1 MIQLSDH
8 FTYKRLLR
16 FAASPIMMMVFCSI
30 YSVVD
35 GLFVSRF
42 AGQDAFTAVNVMFP
56 FVMALAAIGFM
67 FGSGGTAIVSKT
79 MGEGKNEL
87 AQKYFTLIVCVAGV
101 SGVVFAVGGMFLLKP
116 FALWMEAEGDV
127 LELGLYYGFILLCG
141 LPFFMLQNMFQNFL
155 STAEKPLLGFIFT
168 VASGVTNMILDAL
181 FVAVFKWGIVGAA
194 VATVISQAVG
204 SVSPLVYFICKN
216 SSKLRFSKPRWYG
229 KVVLKT
235 CTNGSS
241 ELLSNVSASLVAI
254 LYNKQL
260 MGLVG
265 DNGVDAYGVI
275 CYVQFVFAA
284 IFIGYCISV
293 TPIVGYNFGAQNK
306 NELQNVFSKSLK
318 LIAVVSVLMTTFSV
332 CLARPIALIFVG
344 YNEILCQM
352 TVDGMRLFSICYLFV
367 GFNMFGSC
375 FFTALNNGLISAI
388 LSTARTLVFQILCI
402 YVLPLVWDLNGVWLS
417 TVVAEALSLVVTIA
431 FLIAYRKKYGYVKL
445 RNEKTEIV
453 SC

>member
-16 FAASPIMMMVFCSI
+16 FVASPILMMVFCSV

-35 GLFVSRF
+35 GLFVSNF
-42 AGQDAFTAVNVMFP
+42 VGQDAFTAVNLIYP
-56 FVMALAAIGFM
+56 FIMALSAIGFM

-79 MGEGKNEL
+79 MGEGKNQL
-87 AQKYFTLIVCVAGV
+87 AQKYFTLIVCVAAV
-101 SGVVFAVGGMFLLKP
+101 SGIAVGGLGMLLLRP
-116 FALWMEAEGDV
+116 FALWMEAEGEV
-127 LELGLYYGFILLCG
+127 LELGISYGIILLCG

-155 STAEKPLLGFIFT
+155 STAEKPLLGFVFT

-194 VATVISQAVG
+194 VATAISQAVG
-204 SVSPLVYFICKN
+204 SVAPIIYFSCKN
-216 SSKLRFSKPRWYG
+216 SSKLHFSKPHWYG

-241 ELLSNVSASLVAI
+241 ELLSNIAASFVAI

-265 DNGVDAYGVI
+265 DDGVDAYGVI

-284 IFIGYCISV
+284 IFIGYCIGI

-306 NELQNVFSKSLK
+306 KEMQNVFSKSMVT
-318 LIAVVSVLMTTFSV
+318 IAVVSVLMSV
-332 CLARPIALIFVG
+332 SSISLARPIALIFFS
-344 YNEILCQM
+344 YNADLCEM
-352 TVDGMRLFSICYLFV
+352 TVQGMRLFSVCYLFI

-375 FFTALNNGLISAI
+375 FFTALNNGLISVI
-388 LSTARTLVFQILCI
+388 LSMARTLVFQILCI
-402 YVLPLVWDLNGVWLS
+402 YVLPLFWGLDGVWLA
-417 TVVAEALSLVVTIA
+417 TVVAEALSLAVTVA
-431 FLIAYRKKYGYVKL
+431 FLSAYRKKYGYVKL
-445 RNEKTEIV
+445 REAKV
-453 SC
+453 